1 MSGFIVLVR
10 YFVIWSCFSVS
21 AVGPVK
27 TYFWRNAQFGTLR
40 HLKVLETYPPRF
52 NPAVVPRS
60 SPESEAPSHGLFDKK
75 LDNSF
80 YTSAD
85 YVNAYNS
92 QKTTPTAVAEYLLG
106 IIKEPAHKLAFIQI
120 KDDLT
125 LEAARKST
133 ERYQNGTPLGPLDGV
148 PIAVKDEVDVHG
160 YNKTFG
166 SAKVFDHGQ
175 GETTWAVKKLEEA
188 GAIIIG
194 KTNMHELGT
203 GKSRS

>member
-1 MSGFIVLVR
+1 MPRLQ
-10 YFVIWSCFSVS
+10 
-21 AVGPVK
+21 A
-27 TYFWRNAQFGTLR
+27 
-40 HLKVLETYPPRF
+40 LEVPK
-52 NPAVVPRS
+52 PAD
-60 SPESEAPSHGLFDKK
+60 GLFSKK

-85 YVNAYNS
+85 YVNAYKSKN
-92 QKTTPTAVAEYLLG
+92 TTPTAVAEYLLN

-125 LEAARKST
+125 LEAAKKST
-133 ERYQNGTPLGPLDGV
+133 ERYLKGTPLGPLDGV

-166 SAKVFDHGQ
+166 SAKVFDRGE
-175 GETTWAVKKLEEA
+175 GETTWSVKRLEEA

-203 GKSRS
+203 GDGRNS